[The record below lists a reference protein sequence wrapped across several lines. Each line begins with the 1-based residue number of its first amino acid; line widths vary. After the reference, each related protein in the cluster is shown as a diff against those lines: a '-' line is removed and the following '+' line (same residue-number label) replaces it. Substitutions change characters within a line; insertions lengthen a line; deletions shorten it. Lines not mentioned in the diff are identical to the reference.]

1 MKKRLCL
8 LVLLSFACSNN
19 LRSNETILIGK
30 NENISNQKLMTETI
44 QNIDSESFTLKKNE
58 SKQIGNFNIKMIS
71 VGHTISERG
80 HKFYANLEI
89 SGNGQ
94 ISKATIYLSEE
105 IRVGDKYLKVISI
118 NEKADVKLSDPFSAT
133 SCTLIISEKPGV
145 SKTSKEQVSSKVKPT
160 LVKVK
165 YAEIRLGYGK
175 KNAVI
180 DLDNTPDVTLGGE
193 SNHRYK
199 VYFVTVKDD
208 RIYYLFQVQS
218 GPALSNPSGFCG
230 GDSPQTLV
238 WLKTDLNL
246 QVEEAESEVFASCA
260 YNGGR
265 YLQGKIQLTD
275 TNLKLVFE
283 QQKTKTEI
291 IYDNSMP
298 EKGFEIKE
306 LK

>member
-1 MKKRLCL
+1 MRSLVCL

-19 LRSNETILIGK
+19 ARSNNSVLLGK
-30 NENISNQKLMTETI
+30 NENILNQNLKTETI
-44 QNIDSESFTLKKNE
+44 QNVDSEPFTLKKNE
-58 SKQIGNFNIKMIS
+58 SKQMNGFNIKMLS
-71 VGHTISERG
+71 VGHTISEKG

-89 SGNGQ
+89 SANGQ
-94 ISKATIYLSEE
+94 ISKPTIYVSEE
-105 IRVGDKYLKVISI
+105 IRLGDKYLKLISI
-118 NEKADVKLSDPFSAT
+118 SEKADVKLSDPFSAT
-133 SCTLIISEKPGV
+133 YCRLVISDKP
-145 SKTSKEQVSSKVKPT
+145 SFSESPKTQVSPKFKPT
-160 LVKVK
+160 LVKAK

-175 KNAVI
+175 KNELV
-180 DLDNTPDVTLGGE
+180 DLDNTADVTLGGE

-199 VYFVTVKDD
+199 LYFATVKDD
-208 RIYYLFQVQS
+208 KIYYLFQVQS

-246 QVEEAESEVFASCA
+246 KVEEAKSEVFASCA

-265 YLQGKIQLTD
+265 YLQGKIQIST

-283 QQKTKTEI
+283 QQKTKTVLT
-291 IYDNSMP
+291 YNNSMP

-306 LK
+306 LN

>member
-1 MKKRLCL
+1 MRSLVCL

-19 LRSNETILIGK
+19 ARSNNSVLLGK
-30 NENISNQKLMTETI
+30 NENSLNQNVKTETI
-44 QNIDSESFTLKKNE
+44 QNVDSEPFTIKKNE
-58 SKQIGNFNIKMIS
+58 SKQMNGFNIKMIS
-71 VGHTISERG
+71 VGHTISEKG

-89 SGNGQ
+89 SANGQ
-94 ISKATIYLSEE
+94 ILKPTIYVSEE
-105 IRVGDKYLKVISI
+105 FRLGDKYLKLISI
-118 NEKADVKLSDPFSAT
+118 NEKANVKLSDPFSAT
-133 SCTLIISEKPGV
+133 SCTLVLSDKSRVSEATKAQTV
-145 SKTSKEQVSSKVKPT
+145 SKIKPT
-160 LVKVK
+160 LVKAK

-175 KNAVI
+175 KNALV
-180 DLDNTPDVTLGGE
+180 DLDNTNDVTLGGE

-199 VYFVTVKDD
+199 VYFATVKDD
-208 RIYYLFQVQS
+208 KIYYLFQVQS

-246 QVEEAESEVFASCA
+246 KVEEAKSEVFASCA

-265 YLQGKIQLTD
+265 YLQGKVQLTA
-275 TNLKLVFE
+275 TSLKLIFE

-291 IYDNSMP
+291 DYDSSMP